1 MATST
6 TPGPRAIARYIAR
19 ATLLAGVAMLVAACG
34 GGGGGGGVVPPTV
47 TTPPVITAQPAPQAV
62 LTDATATFSVTA
74 TGPGLTYQWKKNGT
88 PIVGAVAATYTTP
101 AVTRV
106 DNGALYTVVVTN
118 VDGNATSN
126 PAALSLV
133 NSADQSLA
141 STFAAAGSYQI
152 VWDLNLSGAQSA
164 GTNFASYDSSTT
176 LLSPLTNGPQNTTQ
190 TPRVNLTATLPL
202 IVSGPTRILKN
213 GGILVVPTHDQ
224 TLRASY
230 VGSKVRVDS
239 LAADG
244 TTVAYSQLRS
254 NYTLVPLSGDVK
266 TATPLE
272 MARFFN
278 SFFTNATILN
288 AGVSY
293 PAGAAYL
300 KFDSV
305 FLGDRYVAF
314 DCTATTTDTN
324 VSPCLTGTTL
334 ATALAAG
341 IASTGDGTTYHTADG
356 AFVTAEGV
364 SMWIATAPRP
374 LSATL
379 SSATQYRIYYAL
391 NGNVYTGV
399 LTRDGE
405 PFGGSFYVV
414 TLGIGVPGLAFVPY
428 NIRLNQ
434 SATQGLAAAMA
445 L

>member
-1 MATST
+1 M
-6 TPGPRAIARYIAR
+6 
-19 ATLLAGVAMLVAACG
+19 
-34 GGGGGGGVVPPTV
+34 
-47 TTPPVITAQPAPQAV
+47 
-62 LTDATATFSVTA
+62 
-74 TGPGLTYQWKKNGT
+74 
-88 PIVGAVAATYTTP
+88 
-101 AVTRV
+101 
-106 DNGALYTVVVTN
+106 
-118 VDGNATSN
+118 
-126 PAALSLV
+126 
-133 NSADQSLA
+133 
-141 STFAAAGSYQI
+141 
-152 VWDLNLSGAQSA
+152 
-164 GTNFASYDSSTT
+164 
-176 LLSPLTNGPQNTTQ
+176 
-190 TPRVNLTATLPL
+190 
-202 IVSGPTRILKN
+202 KN

-254 NYTLVPLSGDVK
+254 NYTLVPLSGAVN

-278 SFFTNATILN
+278 SFFSNAAILK
-288 AGVSY
+288 AGVNY

-305 FLGDRYVAF
+305 FLGDRYAAF
-314 DCTATTTDTN
+314 DCAATTTDANLT
-324 VSPCLTGTTL
+324 PCLTGTTL
-334 ATALAAG
+334 ASALAAG
-341 IASTGDGTTYHTADG
+341 IASTSDGTTYHTADG
-356 AFVTAEGV
+356 AFVTAEGL

-391 NGNVYTGV
+391 NGNVYTGA

-414 TLGIGVPGLAFVPY
+414 TLNIGVGGLVFVPY